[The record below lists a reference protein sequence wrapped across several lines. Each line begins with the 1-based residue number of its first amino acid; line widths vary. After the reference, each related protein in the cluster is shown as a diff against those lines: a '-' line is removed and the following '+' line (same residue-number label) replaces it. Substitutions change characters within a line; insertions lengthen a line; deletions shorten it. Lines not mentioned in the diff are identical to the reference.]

1 MDRWGCCPGPGPA
14 RPSGAL
20 PCTGLRLL
28 CSRELA
34 QAFLPAAAE
43 VRARLGRRAVP
54 ATAPRRGL
62 CPHVQTILG
71 LRLQRAAPSRTV
83 PHSQPARPSHVSVL
97 QSQMPAAL
105 LDSME
110 WVARGPPRLQLFLQ
124 TAMGPGP
131 QTLLRSPQVLFSGHV
146 PVQAFPSEQ
155 ASPTWGPA
163 PSSLR
168 RGPQPVAPPARQK
181 VHLPGGWW

>member
-1 MDRWGCCPGPGPA
+1 MGVRERRGASLLEEAGLLSAPPPLRLSRVPAGDPDSGCGSLGVLPWTWTGPA
-14 RPSGAL
+14 LGGPTMYRAPPAL
-20 PCTGLRLL
+20 F
-28 CSRELA
+28 RELA

-71 LRLQRAAPSRTV
+71 LRLQRAAPSHTV

-110 WVARGPPRLQLFLQ
+110 WVALGPPDSSFSFRLPWGQ
-124 TAMGPGP
+124 
-131 QTLLRSPQVLFSGHV
+131 GHR
-146 PVQAFPSEQ
+146 PS
-155 ASPTWGPA
+155 
-163 PSSLR
+163 
-168 RGPQPVAPPARQK
+168 
-181 VHLPGGWW
+181 